1 MKAVVGLGNP
11 GVKYDNTRHNIGF
24 RVIDTIFKERQGDW
38 TEPQIKRSK
47 LGGQVIQTAYAK
59 RRGDEDQETDFLI
72 KPLTYMNHSGLGIQ
86 AALRDLEASISD
98 FLVVCDD
105 VNLPLGRIRLRA
117 SGSSG
122 GHNGL
127 QSIIDATGTED
138 FARLRIGIGRSPQ
151 AEDLSNFVLSEFRPD
166 EHGACEAI
174 IRTAMD
180 AVLFWF
186 ERGTEAV
193 MNEFNRVE

>member
-59 RRGDEDQETDFLI
+59 RRGEEDQETDFLI